1 MDHRGEPDLMAE
13 VRRRLR
19 EDHPFA
25 MLAEASSIYA
35 AVDPRNRSPFERE
48 PRPGPTR
55 EELIHSFLDV
65 DLPET
70 SALLYVIAELT
81 DDELVSARIRRE
93 LAQRSHALPGWIK
106 NLPDISPPY
115 RAVEMVHVLGDG
127 DNVMLGVRLPGGA
140 ELSIV
145 VYIDHNLGTVV
156 KDAFV
161 VPEPLADLLAFMREK
176 EGYDPDTSWNDLDP
190 ADARVRILDAIEQG
204 AITFPPF
211 ETETWPVCRPLVEWI
226 SRLLPEGGRGYERPM
241 WDDQALKELG
251 HRFLES
257 SFAAQLKSDDDF
269 ADLLDSLLWFGS
281 AYGPCDPLHWS
292 PVAVELLLV
301 DWIPRKI
308 VAPSSFLAKAPDLL
322 RSFIRFAH
330 HDRGIRASLTLETLD
345 AVDRWEPE
353 YQQAIRSPRPQGPMA
368 LLDAMGVL
376 DPEETRDLPGRS
388 DRVGG
393 NAPDRSPPR
402 RRRSRKAPPRVV
414 EVVSDSVVVR
424 RFQAL
429 TDFYGD
435 GRKLTQ
441 TGNPTLADART
452 LIALLETADVM
463 DETIGDRAFKTSS
476 AAELPELMFTIRWAI
491 AAGALRKEH
500 GKLRATTA
508 WRKLAGKPGE
518 QWVKAADALLKL
530 GPLDSFY
537 AHARYRGPDE
547 ILDELV
553 LDILGS
559 LIDGPL
565 PFDAAL
571 DLVCEHADMNYEW
584 LAPYMQEPDHR
595 RSSFTHDLDTLV
607 MILGWAGT
615 VDRLEATSEPD
626 RWNPKRKRVVGGT
639 LHLTGP
645 GRWWLE
651 AD

>member
-1 MDHRGEPDLMAE
+1 MAE

-25 MLAEASSIYA
+25 MLAEASSLYSA
-35 AVDPRNRSPFERE
+35 LDPRNRSPFEQE
-48 PRPGPTR
+48 SPPQLTR
-55 EELIHSFLDV
+55 EKLIHSFLDV

-81 DDELVSARIRRE
+81 DDELVSARIHRE

-106 NLPDISPPY
+106 NLTTIAPPY
-115 RAVEMVHVLGDG
+115 CAVEMVHVLGDG
-127 DNVMLGVRLPGGA
+127 DNVILGVCLPGGA

-176 EGYDPDTSWNDLDP
+176 EGNDPDTSWNDLDP
-190 ADARVRILDAIEQG
+190 ADARVRIEDAIERG
-204 AITFPPF
+204 AITFPPY
-211 ETETWPVCRPLVEWI
+211 ETDSWPACRPLVEWI
-226 SRLLPEGGRGYERPM
+226 TRLLPEGGRGYERPM

-257 SFAAQLKSDDDF
+257 SFAAELKSDDDF
-269 ADLLDSLLWFGS
+269 ADLLESLLWFGS

-402 RRRSRKAPPRVV
+402 KRRSRKAPPRVV

-429 TDFYGD
+429 TERYGD

-500 GKLRATTA
+500 GKLRATAA
-508 WRKLAGKPGE
+508 WRKLAGKPGK
-518 QWVKAADALLKL
+518 QWLKAADALLKL
-530 GPLDSFY
+530 GPLETFY
-537 AHARYRGPDE
+537 AHARYRGPDD
-547 ILDELV
+547 IVDELAPA
-553 LDILGS
+553 ILGL

-565 PFDAAL
+565 PVDAAL
-571 DLVCEHADMNYEW
+571 DLVCEHAEMNYEW
-584 LAPYMQEPDHR
+584 LAPYMQDPDHR
-595 RSSFTHDLDTLV
+595 RSTFTHDLDMLV
-607 MILGWAGT
+607 LILGWAGT
-615 VDRLEATSEPD
+615 VDRLDATLEPD
-626 RWNPKRKRVVGGT
+626 RWIPKKKRLVGGV
-639 LHLTGP
+639 LHLTTP